1 MPSISPV
8 RLSFG
13 RGYQHRR
20 IGFANSPTEEQ
31 AVAKNMKN
39 PTAKAYEGPKN
50 YRKLIQNIPKLYS
63 LSNKQLQAKNP
74 FEKEF
79 ITSFILGSGNIR
91 ESEAN
96 SSNASAPNLASPSA
110 SGAGYPIGSMTDTRA
125 VSSYSAITDNM
136 VQSKGIQ
143 ENDFVFRSYLIK
155 PKILAG
161 KLESRQINEV
171 AGRSLNIWRNSKKR
185 LSKMSIRKNPLTQ
198 KTPMGVQKN
207 MMDNSATP
215 SSGLHPRSNFGDY

>member
-1 MPSISPV
+1 
-8 RLSFG
+8 
-13 RGYQHRR
+13 
-20 IGFANSPTEEQ
+20 
-31 AVAKNMKN
+31 MKN

-110 SGAGYPIGSMTDTRA
+110 SGAGYPIGGTEGWAKAHMTDTRA

-215 SSGLHPRSNFGDY
+215 SSGCNPRSNFGDY